1 MDDLA
6 QLQSCSN
13 ELATAITS
21 LASYAGGGNTQQAI
35 NNQSPFEPEEVQ
47 RAKGNILAVATKLR
61 ALICGPTDFLQHLA
75 SQSEILACL
84 RWLGE
89 FQILACIPLVGSA
102 PIKDIADLTNVPESR
117 LRRIIRLTATAGFLR
132 EPERDHVAHTP
143 LSASF
148 FSNPSLLDA
157 AMFLSESAAP
167 TALQMPQTAQVKEKS
182 SSPPSNGTP
191 CDLALPRGTEFHT
204 ARKRRPKLNRQWLA
218 YLHHAAGLHTADDIA
233 AVLTQLDWPKLTN
246 GRDGSIIEVGVSSW
260 STSIARRLA
269 HFYPALHFT
278 VQISD
283 PAAAITQEE
292 FHPRI
297 TATSRI
303 LGTRQTA
310 AGAAVYILHLPFAS
324 SSPSAVMT
332 ELAVHL
338 DVLRSRSGILLILTP
353 RLLPQPG
360 SLPDAEVE
368 ATARSRDLA
377 LWQMADE
384 GEMEMLELLETIDT
398 VRDSLGKLVVTS
410 KLRSRNNLVVAVTVE
425 YQRDLP
431 S

>member
-1 MDDLA
+1 MCSFSRTNHWCKHAISRVDHCHA
-6 QLQSCSN
+6 Q
-13 ELATAITS
+13 
-21 LASYAGGGNTQQAI
+21 
-35 NNQSPFEPEEVQ
+35 
-47 RAKGNILAVATKLR
+47 
-61 ALICGPTDFLQHLA
+61 
-75 SQSEILACL
+75 
-84 RWLGE
+84 
-89 FQILACIPLVGSA
+89 
-102 PIKDIADLTNVPESR
+102 
-117 LRRIIRLTATAGFLR
+117 
-132 EPERDHVAHTP
+132 
-143 LSASF
+143 
-148 FSNPSLLDA
+148 
-157 AMFLSESAAP
+157 
-167 TALQMPQTAQVKEKS
+167 
-182 SSPPSNGTP
+182 
-191 CDLALPRGTEFHT
+191 
-204 ARKRRPKLNRQWLA
+204 
-218 YLHHAAGLHTADDIA
+218 
-233 AVLTQLDWPKLTN
+233 
-246 GRDGSIIEVGVSSW
+246 VGVSSW

-269 HFYPALHFT
+269 HFYPALHFS

-283 PAAAITQEE
+283 PAAAITQDE

-303 LGTRQTA
+303 PGTRQTA

-360 SLPDAEVE
+360 SLPDGEVE

-384 GEMEMLELLETIDT
+384 GETEMLELLETIDT

-431 S
+431 SS

>member
-21 LASYAGGGNTQQAI
+21 LASYAGSGNTQQAI

-61 ALICGPTDFLQHLA
+61 TLICGPTDFLQHLA

-89 FQILACIPLVGSA
+89 FQILACIPLMGSA

-167 TALQMPQTAQVKEKS
+167 AALQMPQTAQVKEKS
-182 SSPPSNGTP
+182 SPPPSNGTP

-204 ARKRRPKLNRQWLA
+204 ACKRRPKLNRQWLA

-360 SLPDAEVE
+360 SLPDGEVE